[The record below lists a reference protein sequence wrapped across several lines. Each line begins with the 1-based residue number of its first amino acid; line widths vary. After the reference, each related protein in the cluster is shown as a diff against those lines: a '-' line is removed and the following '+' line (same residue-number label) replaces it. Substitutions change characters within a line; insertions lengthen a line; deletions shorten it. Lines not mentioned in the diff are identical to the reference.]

1 MLRGPDAP
9 ATRAAAWTAPAA
21 TAAPRRFS
29 QQIRGIDEMAE
40 EEGANGGSEPAAA
53 GGDNLPQVGVIAQ
66 YVKDLSFENPNAPA
80 VYQWQSQPQMDV
92 QFNIGANNVG
102 QDVHEVALKI
112 DITAQANE
120 GTAFKIELL
129 YAGLFALRNIPQEQ
143 MQPILLAEAPRLLF
157 PFARRIIS
165 EATVDAG
172 FPPLLLDPI
181 DFAGLYMQ
189 RAAQQ
194 QAEASGGQAGDVT
207 GQA

>member
-1 MLRGPDAP
+1 
-9 ATRAAAWTAPAA
+9 
-21 TAAPRRFS
+21 
-29 QQIRGIDEMAE
+29 MAE
-40 EEGANGGSEPAAA
+40 DEGTTGANEATGNGE
-53 GGDNLPQVGVIAQ
+53 DNAPQVGLISQ

-80 VYQWQSQPQMDV
+80 VYQWQGQPQMDV
-92 QFNIGANNVG
+92 QFNIGSTVVG
-102 QDVHEVALKI
+102 QEVHEVALKI
-112 DITAQANE
+112 DIAAKANE
-120 GTAFKIELL
+120 GTAFQIELV

-143 MQPILLAEAPRLLF
+143 LQPFLLAEAPRILF

-165 EATVDAG
+165 EATTDAG

-194 QAEASGGQAGDVT
+194 QAEGSGGVAGDVT